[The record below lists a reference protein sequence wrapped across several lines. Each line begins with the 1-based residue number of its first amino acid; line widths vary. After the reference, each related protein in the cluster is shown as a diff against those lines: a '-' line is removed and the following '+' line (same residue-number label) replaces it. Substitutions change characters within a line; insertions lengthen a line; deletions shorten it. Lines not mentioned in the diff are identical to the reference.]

1 MPLMK
6 TSNPALGEKTF
17 QDLSRSQYG
26 GYQGDITTRMTL
38 NGTVNKTGILL
49 VCAIATAGWTWLQ
62 FMQSRDLADVYPWM
76 LTGMIGG
83 LIFALITIFKKEWS
97 AVTAPAYALLEG
109 LVLGSL
115 SAVFELRYP
124 GIAIQAVGLTFGT
137 LFVMLFVYRTGL
149 IKVTDKFRLGIVA
162 ATGGIALFYL
172 LEIVL
177 GFFGIN
183 FNGASGVNGSGLI
196 GIGFSLLVVG
206 IAALNLVLDFD
217 FIERGVQYGAP
228 KYMEWYGAFG
238 IMVTLVWLYL
248 EMLRLL
254 SKINRRS

>member
-97 AVTAPAYALLEG
+97 AVTAPVYALLEG

-115 SAVFELRYP
+115 FEVEEALIPGRDLDALEAQSRGPPGYIFQFVEGFLVSGKLGQEDRRPLNSFHRRHSLISWKLIFAGRPILRGCWSRLAQRRP
-124 GIAIQAVGLTFGT
+124 CCARPRGCQAPARSVGP
-137 LFVMLFVYRTGL
+137 
-149 IKVTDKFRLGIVA
+149 TDR
-162 ATGGIALFYL
+162 
-172 LEIVL
+172 
-177 GFFGIN
+177 
-183 FNGASGVNGSGLI
+183 
-196 GIGFSLLVVG
+196 
-206 IAALNLVLDFD
+206 
-217 FIERGVQYGAP
+217 
-228 KYMEWYGAFG
+228 
-238 IMVTLVWLYL
+238 
-248 EMLRLL
+248 
-254 SKINRRS
+254 